1 MSKFEMRNLK
11 TGDIYKMSKI
21 LKKMDITF
29 EVDSDITQEQMGVQM
44 IQKIAE
50 NLHLAEKEVNEFMA
64 ELIGITPDDFSELSI
79 GDVIDVFT
87 QFKNQKDISAFLKLA
102 GK

>member
-1 MSKFEMRNLK
+1 MTKFKMRNLK

-29 EVDSDITQEQMGVQM
+29 EVKEGISQEQMGVQM
-44 IQKIAE
+44 IQKVAE
-50 NLHLAEKEVNEFMA
+50 NLHLAEKEVNGFLA
-64 ELIGITPDDFSELSI
+64 ELIGITADEFSELPI
-79 GDVIDVFT
+79 GTVLDVFN
-87 QFKNQKDISAFLKLA
+87 QFKNQKDIGAFLKLA